1 MYTMVVQRCSTALQ
15 PLCLKGYSLE
25 RDIYGMKTVKEYA
38 NSVGKSH
45 QAVYKQ
51 LQSKKNK
58 ERLKDHM
65 WHQDGTTY
73 LDDVAIEILNESR
86 KMTQVKQD
94 RQLKS
99 ENERMTKE
107 IDQLKNKIISLQ
119 DEVKVKTEQMTSLL
133 LENQEKKMLLEQKD
147 KQINQIEELKCEID
161 RLKKENDH
169 LLEKVTT
176 QSKSEGQ
183 KKGFFVRLFGR

>member
-1 MYTMVVQRCSTALQ
+1 
-15 PLCLKGYSLE
+15 
-25 RDIYGMKTVKEYA
+25 MKTIKEYA
-38 NSVGKSH
+38 DSVGKSH

-58 ERLKDHM
+58 ERLKDHV
-65 WHQDGTTY
+65 WYQDGTTY
-73 LDDVAIEILNESR
+73 LDDVAIEVLNESR

-94 RQLKS
+94 QQLKS

-133 LENQEKKMLLEQKD
+133 LDNKEKTLLLEQKD
-147 KQINQIEELKCEID
+147 KQITQIEELKGEID

-169 LLEKVTT
+169 LFEKVTT

-183 KKGFFVRLFGR
+183 RKGFFARLFGR